1 MRRLCKTPPDNI
13 FVDDH
18 DDNDDHDDFF
28 DGLGDVYIDDGVD
41 VDDDNTIDYDFEI
54 NGMYVLKCKIPH
66 DGIIMTMAASSFYQQ
81 KTMYHTCSL

>member
-1 MRRLCKTPPDNI
+1 MRRLCKTPPDDI
-13 FVDDH
+13 FVDD
-18 DDNDDHDDFF
+18 DDGDDHDDFF

-81 KTMYHTCSL
+81 KKIMYHTCSL